1 MWVNVT
7 TPSCRNWFPS
17 DFTRTQ
23 TKFNNI
29 SLPRNTWPCRMLYPW
44 LKSFKLPGRRSR
56 IVIASPH
63 IKQRSMMAS
72 KNWTSIIHGSMRS
85 QPISLLLVCLSLSY
99 KLLKWCPNID
109 KPSTHTLNL
118 HTSRSHGADKWNR
131 KLNIKWGTYLP
142 KTGKMR
148 PRRYLKMWYMFILW
162 WVPHSN
168 LYLHHRWSV
177 TLGTSL

>member
-1 MWVNVT
+1 MCMNVT

-29 SLPRNTWPCRMLYPW
+29 SLPRNARPCGMLY
-44 LKSFKLPGRRSR
+44 LQSKSFKLPGRWSG
-56 IVIASPH
+56 IAIASPH
-63 IKQRSMMAS
+63 IKRWLMMAS
-72 KNWTSIIHGSMRS
+72 KNWTSIIRGSMRS
-85 QPISLLLVCLSLSY
+85 RPISSLLVRLSLSY
-99 KLLKWCPNID
+99 ELLKQCPNID

-131 KLNIKWGTYLP
+131 KPNVKRGTYLP

-148 PRRYLKMWYMFILW
+148 PRRYSKMWYVFVLW

-177 TLGTSL
+177 TPGTSL